1 MARMRN
7 QLMAKKYSAT
17 QWRELIDDWIFST
30 THREIV
36 KDWLLNGMTEEEVAE
51 KYGYSVRNIFKILAW
66 AFVRLVDL

>member
-36 KDWLLNGMTEEEVAE
+36 KDWLLNGMTEEEQSIVIEALN
-51 KYGYSVRNIFKILAW
+51 S
-66 AFVRLVDL
+66 FV